1 MNMTHDIYDDDDDD
15 DDDDENFWGDAVGVG
30 LLMSEILVALSV
42 TPALTAATII
52 ERRHDDDQGDDDFH
66 CIVCNAMTDNDLNC
80 SIARVTK

>member
-1 MNMTHDIYDDDDDD
+1 
-15 DDDDENFWGDAVGVG
+15 
-30 LLMSEILVALSV
+30 MSEILVALSV
-42 TPALTAATII
+42 TPAVTAATII